1 MGGGRYDDL
10 TGIFGLKNM
19 SGVGIS
25 FGVDRIFDVML
36 ELGLFPESVNQPT
49 STKVLLT
56 NFGPNEESFCLK
68 LLHELRANNIN
79 SELYP
84 EAKKIQKQ
92 FKYADKKSIP
102 FVCIIGSEEIEKGI
116 FSLKDLASGQQE
128 KLSKDELIKKL
139 SS

>member
-1 MGGGRYDDL
+1 L
-10 TGIFGLKNM
+10 

-25 FGVDRIFDVML
+25 FGIDRIFDVMN
-36 ELGLFPESVNQPT
+36 ELNLFPESVNKPT

-56 NFGPNEESFCLK
+56 NFGEKEEQFCLK
-68 LLHELRANNIN
+68 LINELRSHNIN

-92 FKYADKKSIP
+92 FEYADKKGIP

-116 FSLKDLASGQQE
+116 FSLKDLSNGQQE
-128 KLSKDELIKKL
+128 KLNKQQLIEKL
-139 SS
+139 K